1 MYIENISR
9 LSTEIGCKQQA
20 SESWQVALPLEV
32 LIYGRALEHVVFTLQ
47 QCLGQEVEK
56 RELTWVDMSW
66 LNHTQS
72 KRLSSLFEQNTENK
86 HEE

>member
-1 MYIENISR
+1 MDWSIWRGGKAQTMYIENISR

-47 QCLGQEVEK
+47 QCLGQLEVEK
-56 RELTWVDMSW
+56 RELTWVDSII
-66 LNHTQS
+66 LN
-72 KRLSSLFEQNTENK
+72 LSV
-86 HEE
+86 

>member
-1 MYIENISR
+1 MRPVYVVDLRVRKTWTDRWRGGKAQTMYIENISR

-47 QCLGQEVEK
+47 QCLGQLEVEK
-56 RELTWVDMSW
+56 RELT
-66 LNHTQS
+66 
-72 KRLSSLFEQNTENK
+72 
-86 HEE
+86 